1 MPSVLIRYIPCYDL
15 GALLSIIIIWHS
27 WARNHF
33 AKSALV
39 VFRESCLSWNLHIF
53 WSVQGN
59 ISVRADSVE
68 KALYLLKYLLIILF
82 SKDSVGCWGRVG
94 MTLKVLSSSPLLPH
108 HDLHQDGAA
117 PLSDKVLGNDC
128 VNKLSPIFTFWR
140 DLPKSEEILKV
151 SFFSHNDQYRNQP
164 VCPFLQGLTSG
175 NLPRSTS
182 LVLPCPLP
190 VLPFCPRFSMLRNH
204 KVLKIAFSFSLKLK

>member
-1 MPSVLIRYIPCYDL
+1 MLGKSGYD
-15 GALLSIIIIWHS
+15 
-27 WARNHF
+27 
-33 AKSALV
+33 V
-39 VFRESCLSWNLHIF
+39 ESF
-53 WSVQGN
+53 
-59 ISVRADSVE
+59 
-68 KALYLLKYLLIILF
+68 
-82 SKDSVGCWGRVG
+82 
-94 MTLKVLSSSPLLPH
+94 SSSPLLPH

-117 PLSDKVLGNDC
+117 PLFDKVLGNDC

-164 VCPFLQGLTSG
+164 VCPFRQGFISG
-175 NLPRSTS
+175 NLPKSMS

-204 KVLKIAFSFSLKLK
+204 TVLKISFSFSLKLKSFQLCSLWGMGSSGGLTLQRNVLCDFCCYC